1 MPIVTLA
8 QLVTPVSYADA
19 LTDELTIAAGLGLPT
34 TAWQPID
41 PVRTFFTT
49 TAQVVSDYSTTI
61 NLVAQGA
68 YASYAATIP
77 GVDANVDANGYETT
91 WMDLRAYDQYGVTRI
106 EAGQGAGT
114 VALVNSTTSTFGSP
128 YLPGTLHFQS
138 PLGGQPTFTNSETVT
153 ITASATTSVPI
164 VADAAFPGSA
174 GNVANGTTL
183 IAVTPLIGVT
193 VSPLAAAI
201 VATAQET
208 NAQLLTR
215 CQNKLGS
222 LSPNGPS
229 QAYQFVASSLP
240 VIGSVLPTGAQ
251 WTDPTTS
258 YPYAVTAAVTRAST
272 VLNIGSGVIDVYVA
286 NGAGP
291 VTGCS
296 QLAIQGVTNAS
307 PPVVTCN
314 GHGLSAGAFVIITGV
329 VGATGVNN
337 SINGQ
342 ISWLIEVVTTNTFKL
357 YEYDGVTPAPAPGVY
372 VSGGTVDGGDLGM
385 ADAAIQANVVPDND
399 IAIVLAA
406 STASIA
412 LVCTA
417 YIKSSASITLASAQ
431 AAISLAVSTYLG
443 TIPIGGITAEA
454 TGIVPWSEVLIQIA
468 NANPGTVSV
477 SPMTLNAG
485 VIDIAL
491 TSSQVPVL
499 GGSNTINVVF
509 V

>member
-1 MPIVTLA
+1 MPLVTLA
-8 QLVTPVSYADA
+8 QLVTPVTFAEA
-19 LTDELTIAAGLGLPT
+19 LSDELTIAAGLGLPT

-49 TAQVVSDYSTTI
+49 TAQTVVDYSVNI
-61 NLVAQGA
+61 NLIAQGG

-77 GVDANVDANGYETT
+77 GVDANVDADGYETT
-91 WMDLRAYDQYGVTRI
+91 WMDLRASDQYNVRRI

-114 VALVNSTTSTFGSP
+114 VPLVNSTTSTFASP
-128 YLPGTLHFQS
+128 YATGTLHFQS
-138 PLGGQPTFTNSETVT
+138 PLGGQPTFTNSEPVT
-153 ITASATTSVPI
+153 ITASGTTSVPI
-164 VADAAFPGSA
+164 VADASFPGSA

-183 IAVTPLIGVT
+183 ILVTPLIGVT

-229 QAYQFVASSLP
+229 QAYQYVVTSLP
-240 VIGSVLPTGAQ
+240 VIGSLLPTGAQ
-251 WTDPTTS
+251 WTDPTTQ
-258 YPYAVTAAVTRAST
+258 YPYGVTAAVTRAAT
-272 VLNIGSGVIDVYVA
+272 VLNVGSGIIDVYVA

-291 VTGCS
+291 VSGCS

-307 PPVVTCN
+307 PPIVTCN
-314 GHGLSAGAFVIITGV
+314 GHGLSAGAFVIITGCM
-329 VGATGVNN
+329 GATGVNN

-342 ISWLIEVVTTNTFKL
+342 ISWLAEVVTTNTFKL
-357 YEYDGVTPAPAPGVY
+357 YEYDGLTPAPAPGVY
-372 VSGGTVDGGDLGM
+372 VSGGVVDGGDLGM
-385 ADAAIQANVVPDND
+385 ADAAIQANVVPDNG
-399 IAIVLAA
+399 IAIVMAA
-406 STASIA
+406 STESIA
-412 LVCTA
+412 LVCTV
-417 YIKSSASITLASAQ
+417 YIKSTASLTTTT
-431 AAISLAVSTYLG
+431 AAANISLAVSTYFG
-443 TIPIGGITAEA
+443 TIPIGGLNAEA
-454 TGIVPWSEVLIQIA
+454 LGIVPWSEVLIQIA

-477 SPMTLNAG
+477 SPMTLNG
-485 VIDIAL
+485 GTVDITL

-499 GGSNTINVVF
+499 AASPTISVVF